1 MNKLALI
8 ATWFS
13 AAVMLSDQTGNYELK
28 RRFVS
33 PDSSLTAAVGTQTSA
48 QGYGHPPIHFL
59 GAISNGSFVR
69 FQELP
74 PSQYFAEYHGMAWIE
89 DVQPRWIDNR
99 FLIFA
104 DPSGLAIA
112 DFQTQRLLVDHVFT
126 GYEKSPIGNR
136 WAAIRLRATDRLQS
150 ELTDD
155 FQDTVLVIDPY
166 DVANE
171 IANAAEDNFVG
182 QMKAAKPGGIVL
194 AKPEWAPDGSTFAI
208 LTWNRGATEAVR
220 YNTNLRETGRTAVS
234 LKVDRESAL
243 SLSLKPNLAEAAKSI
258 LSDPTI
264 FH

>member
-1 MNKLALI
+1 MKKSALV
-8 ATWFS
+8 AAWLS
-13 AAVMLSDQTGNYELK
+13 AVAMLNGQTSNYELK
-28 RRFVS
+28 RTFVS
-33 PDSSLTAAVGTQTSA
+33 PDTSVTAAVGAQASA
-48 QGYGHPPIHFL
+48 LGYGHPPIHFL

-74 PSQYFAEYHGMAWIE
+74 PSQYFAEYHGMAWLE

-104 DPSGLAIA
+104 DRSGLAIA
-112 DFQTQRLLVDHVFT
+112 DVQSRRLLVDHVFT
-126 GYEKSPIGNR
+126 GYEKSPVADK
-136 WAAIRLRATDRLQS
+136 WTAIRLRATDRHQL

-166 DVANE
+166 DVANQ
-171 IANAAEDNFVG
+171 IGNATDDNFVG

-194 AKPEWAPDGSTFAI
+194 AKPEWAPDGSTFAV
-208 LTWNRGATEAVR
+208 LTWNRGAVEAVR
-220 YNTNLRETGRTAVS
+220 YNANLNETGRTAVN
-234 LKVDRESAL
+234 LKVVRESTV
-243 SLSLKPNLAEAAKSI
+243 SLSLNPSLAQAAKSI